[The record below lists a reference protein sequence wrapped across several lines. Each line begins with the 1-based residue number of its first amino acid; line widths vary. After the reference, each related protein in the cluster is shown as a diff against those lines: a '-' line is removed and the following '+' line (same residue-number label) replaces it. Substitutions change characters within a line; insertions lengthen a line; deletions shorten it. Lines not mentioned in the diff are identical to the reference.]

1 MGLINISRVA
11 GGSASVPTPPT
22 GVDTLFNDNGIWYFK
37 DSDGLTQ
44 TIAAG
49 IITAVGPTGPTGPE
63 GPIGPTGPQGI
74 QGEQGIQGIEG
85 PIGPEG
91 PMGAT
96 GPQGEQGLQGPI
108 GPQGATGP
116 QGEIGPEG
124 PIGATGPQ
132 GEQGIQGEIGP
143 EGPIG
148 ATGPQG
154 EVGPIGP
161 TGATGPQG
169 IQGEQGP
176 IGPTGP
182 SLPIKSGVVSG
193 SLFTGANVLTTE
205 ITFNSAYS
213 DTNYSVS
220 VIGELPRTWSIE
232 DKSTTGFTIN
242 SNSSTSFTQSV
253 YWQTIIYGENN

>member
-1 MGLINISRVA
+1 MATYSLIQNGESGLNVRTTLNSLLDDINN
-11 GGSASVPTPPT
+11 
-22 GVDTLFNDNGIWYFK
+22 GVYI
-37 DSDGLTQ
+37 
-44 TIAAG
+44 
-49 IITAVGPTGPTGPE
+49 GPTGPTGPE
-63 GPIGPTGPQGI
+63 GPIGETGET
-74 QGEQGIQGIEG
+74 GET
-85 PIGPEG
+85 
-91 PMGAT
+91 GAT
-96 GPQGEQGLQGPI
+96 GPQGEQGIQGEA
-108 GPQGATGP
+108 GATGP

-132 GEQGIQGEIGP
+132 GEQGIQGEVGPIGP
-143 EGPIG
+143 EG

-161 TGATGPQG
+161 QGATGPQG

-232 DKSTTGFTIN
+232 DKSTTGFIIN